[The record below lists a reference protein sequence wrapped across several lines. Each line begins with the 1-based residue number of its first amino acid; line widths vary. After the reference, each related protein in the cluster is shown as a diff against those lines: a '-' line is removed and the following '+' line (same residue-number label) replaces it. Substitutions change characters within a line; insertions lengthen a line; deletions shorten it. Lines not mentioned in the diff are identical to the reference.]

1 MTGLCEKG
9 CDAGWTGA
17 KCQKGIY
24 IYIPYVFNGCIYIWI
39 NCMRILF
46 ILELVLTCQYFN

>member
-24 IYIPYVFNGCIYIWI
+24 IPYVFNGCIYIWI
-39 NCMRILF
+39 KSMRILF
-46 ILELVLTCQYFN
+46 ILGLVLTCQYFN

>member
-46 ILELVLTCQYFN
+46 ILGLVLTCQYFN

>member
-1 MTGLCEKG
+1 MNCSQQCVGHCKDNATCNHVTGLCEKG

-24 IYIPYVFNGCIYIWI
+24 IPYVFNGCIYI
-39 NCMRILF
+39 
-46 ILELVLTCQYFN
+46 